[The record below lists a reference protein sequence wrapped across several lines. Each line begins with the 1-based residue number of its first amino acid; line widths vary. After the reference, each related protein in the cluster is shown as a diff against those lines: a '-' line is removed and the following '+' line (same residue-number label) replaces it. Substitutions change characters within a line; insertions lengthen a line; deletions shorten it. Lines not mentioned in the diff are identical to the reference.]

1 MGTSPAMYAE
11 LNPLP
16 RLLMGPGP
24 VNADPRVLRAMSAPL
39 LGQFDP
45 QFREYMRET
54 MALYRQVFETRNE
67 WTLVVDGTARSAIE
81 AAMVSVVEPGERVLV
96 GNFGRFGQLQI
107 EIARRV
113 GADVRVIDAPWGA
126 VFTPEQV
133 QAALQK
139 HRPKLFAICQGETS
153 TTMLQP
159 LAELGPLCRRY
170 GALFQVDATASF
182 GGVPLPADA
191 WGVDCATAGLQKC
204 LAGPPGAAPLTI
216 SDRMAELI
224 FKRRHIEEGLRPAGY
239 RPPATVMIGSNY
251 FDLAMIMDYWGPQGI
266 NHHTEATTMLY
277 AARESARIFLAEGAA
292 NVFARHAQA
301 GRAVVAGVEALG
313 LKVFGDPAHRIP
325 HITGVCVPDGVDGER
340 VRAGMLADFGVEI
353 GSAFGPLKG
362 KMWRIGTMG
371 YNARKDA
378 VLLTLAAL
386 EAALA
391 AERCTLPRG
400 AGVDAAV
407 AVYRDAERSR

>member
-1 MGTSPAMYAE
+1 
-11 LNPLP
+11 
-16 RLLMGPGP
+16 
-24 VNADPRVLRAMSAPL
+24 
-39 LGQFDP
+39 
-45 QFREYMRET
+45 
-54 MALYRQVFETRNE
+54 
-67 WTLVVDGTARSAIE
+67 
-81 AAMVSVVEPGERVLV
+81 MVSVVEPGERVLV

-126 VFTPEQV
+126 VVTPEQV
-133 QAALQK
+133 EAALRK
-139 HRPKLFAICQGETS
+139 HRPRLFAICQGETS

-170 GALFQVDATASF
+170 DALFQVDATASF
-182 GGVPLPADA
+182 GGVPLPVDA
-191 WGVDCATAGLQKC
+191 WGVDCVTAGLQKC

-224 FKRRHIEEGLRPAGY
+224 FKRRHIEEGLRPPDY
-239 RPPATVMIGSNY
+239 QPPATVRIGSNY
-251 FDLAMIMDYWGPQGI
+251 FDLAMIMEYWGPQGI

-292 NVFARHAQA
+292 NVFARHTQA

-362 KMWRIGTMG
+362 RMWRIGTMG

-378 VLLTLAAL
+378 VLVTLAAL

-391 AERCTLPRG
+391 AERVKFPRG
-400 AGVDAAV
+400 AGVDAAT
-407 AVYRDAERSR
+407 AVYRDAESQQTARS